1 VALVNWD
8 YRITI
13 RNGME
18 RVQSPRKVPRRDSIT
33 GLRLCSGIVTEGKF
47 ALGYVAKGG
56 AEDDDDAGQACEANE
71 GEADVRARE
80 DGPGFHVSWLD

>member
-1 VALVNWD
+1 MALVNWD

-47 ALGYVAKGG
+47 ALGYIAK
-56 AEDDDDAGQACEANE
+56 C
-71 GEADVRARE
+71 
-80 DGPGFHVSWLD
+80 GF